1 MSSAARGELSIT
13 AVKTLVVNAE
23 MRNWVFVRVETNQ
36 PGLYGWG
43 EATLEWKTRAVVGAV
58 QDLEPLMIGRDPR
71 DIEQAVRV
79 MVKHSFWRMGVIGNT
94 AMSGI
99 EMALW
104 DIWGKSL
111 GVPVW
116 RLLGGKTH
124 DRIKIYTHL
133 GFGDMLSVYESMDPR
148 AVIDK
153 GVRVVEKGYQALKVV
168 FIPYTH
174 FTASP
179 RQIDHVATMM
189 NGLREAVGDDIEIM
203 IDFHG
208 RCASTSS
215 ALQYIQALAPSRPL
229 FVEEPIQPGD
239 ALGMKQILDKSPVPI
254 AAGERLVDR
263 REFDDLFRIRA
274 LNIAQPDLCHIGGF
288 TEGRKVAA
296 MADTANCGIAPHNP
310 LGPIA
315 GVAALHF
322 DVATPNF
329 VIQEEMSGAVPWY
342 YDVVQGPIRA
352 EAGHWLVPDCV
363 GLGVEVNESEA
374 AKYPFK
380 QEIMHA
386 GNAVLPDGTVVDW

>member
-1 MSSAARGELSIT
+1 MTNSKNGELRIT
-13 AVKTLVVNAE
+13 AIRTLVVNAE
-23 MRNWVFVRVETNQ
+23 MRNWVFVRVDTNQ

-58 QDLEPLMIGRDPR
+58 EDLAALVLGRDPR
-71 DIEQAVRV
+71 DIEQNVRV
-79 MVKHSFWRMGVIGNT
+79 MVKHSFWRLGVIGNT
-94 AMSGI
+94 AISGI

-104 DIWGKSL
+104 DIWGKEL

-116 RLLGGKTH
+116 RLLGGKTRE
-124 DRIKIYTHL
+124 RIKIYTHL
-133 GFGDMLSVYESMDPR
+133 GFGDMTAVYESMDR
-148 AVIDK
+148 QSVIDK
-153 GVRVVEKGYQALKVV
+153 GLSVVEKGYRALKVV

-179 RQIDHVATMM
+179 RAIDHVGSMM

-215 ALQYIQALAPSRPL
+215 ALQYIQALSPSRPL

-239 ALGMKQILDKSPVPI
+239 AVGMKQILDKSPVPI

-263 REFDDLFRIRA
+263 REFDDLFRLRA
-274 LNIAQPDLCHIGGF
+274 LNIAQPDLCHVGGF
-288 TEGRKVAA
+288 TEARKIAA
-296 MADTANCGIAPHNP
+296 MADTASIGIAPHNP
-310 LGPIA
+310 LGPLA

-342 YDVVQGPIRA
+342 YDVVQGPIRVQD
-352 EAGHWLVPDCV
+352 GHWLVPDCV
-363 GLGVEVNESEA
+363 GLGVAVNEQEA
-374 AKYPFK
+374 AKHPFK
-380 QEIMHA
+380 QEVMHA
-386 GNAVLPDGTVVDW
+386 GHAVLPDGTIVDW

>member
-1 MSSAARGELSIT
+1 MNTSIKSELRIT
-13 AVKTLVVNAE
+13 AIKTFVVNAE

-43 EATLEWKTRAVVGAV
+43 EATLEWKTRAVAGAV
-58 QDLEPLMIGRDPR
+58 EDLTPLVLGRDPR
-71 DIEQAVRV
+71 DIEQNVRV
-79 MVKHSFWRMGVIGNT
+79 LTKHSFWRLGVIGNT
-94 AMSGI
+94 AISGI

-104 DIWGKSL
+104 DIWGKEL

-116 RLLGGKTH
+116 RLLGGKT
-124 DRIKIYTHL
+124 RERVKIYTHL
-133 GFGDMLSVYESMDPR
+133 GFGDVTAVYESMDR
-148 AVIDK
+148 QSVIDK
-153 GVRVVEKGYQALKVV
+153 GVSVVEKGYRALKVV

-179 RQIDHVATMM
+179 KDIDHVGSMM
-189 NGLREAVGDDIEIM
+189 NGLREAVGNDIEIM

-208 RCASTSS
+208 RCASTSV

-239 ALGMKQILDKSPVPI
+239 ALAMKQVIDKSPVPI

-263 REFDDLFRIRA
+263 KEFDDLFRLRA
-274 LNIAQPDLCHIGGF
+274 LNIAQPDLCHVGGF
-288 TEGRKVAA
+288 TEGRKIAA

-322 DVATPNF
+322 DIATPNF

-342 YDVVQGPIRA
+342 HDVVQGPIRA
-352 EAGHWLVPDCV
+352 KDGYWLVPDCV
-363 GLGVEVNESEA
+363 GLGVEVNEA
-374 AKYPFK
+374 LTAKHPFK
-380 QEIMHA
+380 PEIMQASH
-386 GNAVLPDGTVVDW
+386 AVLEDGTIVDW